1 MYFTVTSNSY
11 SNKSI
16 LMYLVGVYLGFLP
29 LGFKQTHQKKCQK
42 SAGIERKLS
51 KLTKQNTFDRQSICG
66 LIELKID
73 MDVNNK

>member
-16 LMYLVGVYLGFLP
+16 LMYLVSVCLGFLV
-29 LGFKQTHQKKCQK
+29 
-42 SAGIERKLS
+42 SN
-51 KLTKQNTFDRQSICG
+51 KLTKKIVRNRQGIELKIIKTHQTKSMSICG

-73 MDVNNK
+73 MNVNDT

>member
-16 LMYLVGVYLGFLP
+16 LMYLVSVCLGFLV
-29 LGFKQTHQKKCQK
+29 
-42 SAGIERKLS
+42 SN
-51 KLTKQNTFDRQSICG
+51 KLTKKIVRNRQGIELKIIKTHQTKHIRSMSICG

-73 MDVNNK
+73 MNVNDT